1 MIAGSAGHNGTA
13 LFFGGIESNT
23 CFLKGGFVDV
33 QMLEIDKSFDDSG
46 TRRTIFSRTSARITS
61 GSVCMIMGKS
71 GVGKSSLLNLISG
84 IDLPDQGE
92 IRVGD
97 RCINT
102 MTDTNR
108 TLFRRRHIG
117 FIFQFFNLIPVL
129 TVLENV
135 TLIAELDKTSRKTC
149 RNRAQALLEQV
160 GLWDRR
166 FDFPET
172 LSGGEQQRVAIVR
185 ALVNNPD
192 LVLADEPTGNL
203 DQETGKTI
211 MEMISDLVRKQ
222 NKTLIM
228 VTHSPD
234 AAVWADQIFT
244 VADRTLTPLKQVH
257 SGETHG

>member
-1 MIAGSAGHNGTA
+1 M
-13 LFFGGIESNT
+13 
-23 CFLKGGFVDV
+23 DV
-33 QMLEIDKSFDDSG
+33 QMQAVDKSFDDSG
-46 TRRTIFSRTSARITS
+46 SPREIFRQASARFPS
-61 GSVCMIMGKS
+61 GSFSVIVGKS

-84 IDLPDQGE
+84 IDQPDRGE

-97 RCINT
+97 HCISA
-102 MTDTNR
+102 MTDTAR

-117 FIFQFFNLIPVL
+117 FIYQFFNLIPVL

-135 TLIAELDKTSRKTC
+135 TLIAELDKVPTKKSRT
-149 RNRAQALLEQV
+149 RARDLLEQV
-160 GLWDRR
+160 ELWDRR
-166 FDFPET
+166 NNFPET

-185 ALVNNPD
+185 ALVNDPD

-211 MEMISDLVRKQ
+211 MTMISDLVRRK

-234 AAVWADQIFT
+234 AADWADQIFT
-244 VADRTLTPLKQVH
+244 VADGGLASLEEIR
-257 SGETHG
+257 HG

>member
-1 MIAGSAGHNGTA
+1 M
-13 LFFGGIESNT
+13 
-23 CFLKGGFVDV
+23 DV
-33 QMLEIDKSFDDSG
+33 QMLKIDKSFDDSG
-46 TRRTIFSRTSARITS
+46 TRRTIFSRTSARFGS

-84 IDLPDQGE
+84 IDLPDKGE

-102 MTDTNR
+102 MTDTDR

-117 FIFQFFNLIPVL
+117 FIYQFFNLIPVL

-135 TLIAELDKTSRKTC
+135 TLIAELDRTPKKTC

-166 FDFPET
+166 QDFPET

-185 ALVNNPD
+185 ALVNDPD

-203 DQETGKTI
+203 DQEAGRTI
-211 MEMISDLVRKQ
+211 MEMISTLVRKQ

-234 AAVWADQIFT
+234 AAVWADQMFT
-244 VADRTLTPLKQVH
+244 VADRTLTPLKPMP
-257 SGETHG
+257 SGQAHG

>member
-1 MIAGSAGHNGTA
+1 M
-13 LFFGGIESNT
+13 
-23 CFLKGGFVDV
+23 DV

-84 IDLPDQGE
+84 IDLPDKGE
-92 IRVGD
+92 IRVGG

-102 MTDTNR
+102 MTDTDR

-135 TLIAELDKTSRKTC
+135 TLIAELDRTSKKIC
-149 RNRAQALLEQV
+149 RHRAQSLLEQV

-166 FDFPET
+166 SDFPET

-203 DQETGKTI
+203 DQEAGRTI

-244 VADRTLTPLKQVH
+244 VADRTLTPLKQIH
-257 SGETHG
+257 PEQTHE

>member
-1 MIAGSAGHNGTA
+1 M
-13 LFFGGIESNT
+13 
-23 CFLKGGFVDV
+23 DV
-33 QMLEIDKSFDDSG
+33 QMLKIDKSFDDSG
-46 TRRTIFSRTSARITS
+46 TRRTIFSRTSARFAS

-84 IDLPDQGE
+84 IDLPDKGE

-102 MTDTNR
+102 MTDTDR

-117 FIFQFFNLIPVL
+117 FIYQFFNLIPVL

-135 TLIAELDKTSRKTC
+135 TLIAELDRTPKKTC
-149 RNRAQALLEQV
+149 RNRARALLEQV

-166 FDFPET
+166 QDFPET

-185 ALVNNPD
+185 ALVNDPD

-203 DQETGKTI
+203 DQEAGRTI
-211 MEMISDLVRKQ
+211 MEMISTLVRKQ

-234 AAVWADQIFT
+234 AAVWADQMFT
-244 VADRTLTPLKQVH
+244 VADRTLTPLKPMP
-257 SGETHG
+257 SGQAHG

>member
-1 MIAGSAGHNGTA
+1 M
-13 LFFGGIESNT
+13 F
-23 CFLKGGFVDV
+23 
-33 QMLEIDKSFDDSG
+33 EIDKSFDDSG
-46 TRRTIFSRTSARITS
+46 TRRSIFHQASAWFAS
-61 GSVCMIMGKS
+61 GSFCVIVGKS

-84 IDLPDQGE
+84 IDLPDAGE

-97 RCINT
+97 HRISA
-102 MTDTNR
+102 MTDTAR

-117 FIFQFFNLIPVL
+117 FIYQFFNLIPVL

-135 TLIAELDKTSRKTC
+135 TLIAELDKIPAKKSRF
-149 RNRAQALLEQV
+149 RARDLLEQV

-166 FDFPET
+166 NNFPET

-185 ALVNNPD
+185 ALVNDPD

-211 MEMISDLVRKQ
+211 MTMISDLVRTK

-228 VTHSPD
+228 ATHSPD
-234 AAVWADQIFT
+234 AADWADRMYT
-244 VADRTLTPLKQVH
+244 VADRTLAAMEIDPR
-257 SGETHG
+257 E

>member
-1 MIAGSAGHNGTA
+1 M
-13 LFFGGIESNT
+13 
-23 CFLKGGFVDV
+23 GGFVDV
-33 QMLEIDKSFDDSG
+33 QMQDTDKSFDDSG
-46 TRRTIFSRTSARITS
+46 SRRTIFSRASARFPS
-61 GSVCMIMGKS
+61 GTFNVIVGKS

-84 IDLPDQGE
+84 IDLPDKGT

-97 RCINT
+97 HCISAMN
-102 MTDTNR
+102 DTAR

-135 TLIAELDKTSRKTC
+135 TLIAELDNVPKKTC
-149 RNRAQALLEQV
+149 LHQAQTLLEQV

-166 FDFPET
+166 QEFPET

-185 ALVNNPD
+185 ALVNDPA

-203 DQETGKTI
+203 DQETGRTI
-211 MEMISDLVRKQ
+211 LEMISSLVRQ
-222 NKTLIM
+222 QHKTLIM

-234 AAVWADQIFT
+234 AAAWADQMFA
-244 VADRTLTPLKQVH
+244 VADQALTPMDKIR
-257 SGETHG
+257 SKTGHG

>member
-1 MIAGSAGHNGTA
+1 
-13 LFFGGIESNT
+13 
-23 CFLKGGFVDV
+23 VDV
-33 QMLEIDKSFDDSG
+33 QLLEIDKSFDDSG

>member
-1 MIAGSAGHNGTA
+1 M
-13 LFFGGIESNT
+13 
-23 CFLKGGFVDV
+23 DV
-33 QMLEIDKSFDDSG
+33 QLLEIDKSFDDSG